1 MRPKTAKSCFSE
13 LCFYNAWF
21 NIKISQKSHLNPLSG
36 RMRVVAC
43 ANETF
48 RLILDVKMSNLRE
61 ILENECQLRK
71 QENFDD
77 EERKVDDRLVLGK
90 SLILSLI
97 RPVTIIK
104 LKRISEKYEIG
115 AALGGGGYGRVHYL
129 KAKRS
134 SEHTELRKI
143 GKFIQKDKIIKW
155 TKENGKE
162 IPLEVHI
169 CRTMAHANIMK
180 CIDYV
185 DADENWF
192 LMVMRDSAGFYLTNS
207 YLA

>member
-1 MRPKTAKSCFSE
+1 M
-13 LCFYNAWF
+13 
-21 NIKISQKSHLNPLSG
+21 
-36 RMRVVAC
+36 
-43 ANETF
+43 
-48 RLILDVKMSNLRE
+48 
-61 ILENECQLRK
+61 
-71 QENFDD
+71 
-77 EERKVDDRLVLGK
+77 
-90 SLILSLI
+90 
-97 RPVTIIK
+97 
-104 LKRISEKYEIG
+104 
-115 AALGGGGYGRVHYL
+115 

-134 SEHTELRKI
+134 SEHTDLRKI

-192 LMVMRDSAGFYLTNS
+192 LMVMRDSAGFFSQIPT
-207 YLA
+207 